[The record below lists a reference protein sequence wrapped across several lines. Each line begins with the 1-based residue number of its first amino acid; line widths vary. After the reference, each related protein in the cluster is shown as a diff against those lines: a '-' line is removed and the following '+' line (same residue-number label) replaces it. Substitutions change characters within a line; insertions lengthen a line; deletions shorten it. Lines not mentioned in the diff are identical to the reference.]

1 MSRGYQKIFGIDLG
15 TTYTSIA
22 YMDEYGKPVV
32 VPNAE
37 NLPTT
42 PSVVFFDGDN
52 IVVGEIAKESSRL
65 YPHDVVSFVKRSMGE
80 ADFVF
85 EHNGRTFR
93 AEEISSFIIRKVVQ
107 DAENNL
113 NEKISDVV
121 ITSPA
126 YFGINEREAT
136 RRAGE
141 IAGYNVRQIINEPT
155 AAAIAYGT
163 MEVTDERVVLVYDLG
178 GGTFDI
184 TMIEIQPNAIE
195 VICTGGD
202 HNLGGKDWDD
212 RIVAYL
218 TQEFQ
223 NATKTTEDILEDPDT
238 CQDLLLSAEK
248 AKKVLTNRDKT
259 PVLITHGGERV
270 KVALERKKFHEITED
285 LLERTI
291 ALTYEMLEEAKKK
304 GYWNF
309 DEIIMVGGA
318 TRMPQVAARIQKE
331 FSMKPRSFDP
341 DEAVAKGAAIYGY
354 KLAMNEGLKQKVAE
368 KRASKRAEAAEE
380 ADDGTDNAEAHRQ
393 LNETQEDFELDDVLE
408 EVEELVAEDTQ
419 MRPSDARLSRV
430 RVKNVTS
437 KSFGIIAVNSRD
449 EEIVYNLIVKNSDV
463 PNVIT
468 KTFGTAV
475 PNQEAVS
482 IQIMENDNSD
492 VVTNLREA
500 IEIGTAVL
508 KLPKGL
514 SSDTPIDITFK
525 LNEEGRLEITAIEP
539 TASKR
544 KVNVTIDTRS
554 VIQGEEFERAKAR
567 SRSLVVT

>member
-1 MSRGYQKIFGIDLG
+1 MSDNVRKIYGIDLG

-32 VPNAE
+32 VHNAE
-37 NLPTT
+37 NMAVT

-52 IVVGEIAKESSRL
+52 IVVGEVAKESSRL
-65 YPHDVVSFVKRSMGE
+65 YPHDVVSFIKRSMGE
-80 ADFVF
+80 PDYVF

-93 AEEISSFIIRKVVQ
+93 PEEISSFVIRKVVQ
-107 DAENNL
+107 DAEHSSG
-113 NEKISDVV
+113 EKITDVV
-121 ITSPA
+121 ITCPA

-163 MEVTDERVVLVYDLG
+163 IEVESDEERVVVVYDLG

-184 TMIEIQPNAIE
+184 TMIEIQANSIE

-218 TQEFQ
+218 VQEFQ
-223 NATKTTEDILEDPDT
+223 NATKSSEDILDDADT
-238 CQDLLLSAEK
+238 CQDLQLSAEK
-248 AKKVLTNRDKT
+248 AKKVLSQRDKT

-270 KVALERKKFHEITED
+270 KVVIERRKFEEITQD
-285 LLERTI
+285 LLERTV
-291 ALTYEMLEEAKKK
+291 ALTHEMLEEAKKK

-309 DEIIMVGGA
+309 DEIILVGGA
-318 TRMPQVAARIQKE
+318 TRMPQVTSRIQRE
-331 FSMKPRSFDP
+331 FNMKPRVFDP
-341 DEAVAKGAAIYGY
+341 DEAVAKGAAIYGM
-354 KLAMNEGLKQKVAE
+354 KIALNEGLKQRVTD
-368 KRASKRAEAAEE
+368 KRSKEMSA
-380 ADDGTDNAEAHRQ
+380 Q
-393 LNETQEDFELDDVLE
+393 ETLEFEIDDVLE
-408 EVEELVAEDTQ
+408 EVEQLVNDDDAMSPSQ
-419 MRPSDARLSRV
+419 MRLSRV

-449 EEIVYNLIVKNSDV
+449 EEIVFNLILKNTDV
-463 PNVIT
+463 PKKIT

-475 PNQEAVS
+475 ANQEAVT
-482 IQIMENDNSD
+482 IQIMENDSSE
-492 VVTNLREA
+492 VMTAISEA
-500 IEIGTAVL
+500 AEIGTAVL
-508 KLPKGL
+508 NLPENL
-514 SSDTPIDITFK
+514 PADTPIDITFK

-544 KVNVTIDTRS
+544 TVNVTIDTRS
-554 VIQGEEFERAKAR
+554 VIQGEEFEQAKAR
-567 SRSLVVT
+567 SRNLVVS